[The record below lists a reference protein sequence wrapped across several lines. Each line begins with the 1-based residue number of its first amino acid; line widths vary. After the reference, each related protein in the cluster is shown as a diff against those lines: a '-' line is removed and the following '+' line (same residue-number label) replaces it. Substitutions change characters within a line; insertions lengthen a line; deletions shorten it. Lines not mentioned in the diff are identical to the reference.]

1 MSQTLGL
8 GKIPTKMIMS
18 IFGLSRINKRCQNI
32 AFTSA
37 QELLDNYFKKYNI
50 SLNIQGVENIP
61 PSGRFI
67 LIANHPYGFL
77 DGLALLKMIIPIY
90 PKVKITT
97 NFLLRNIPIF
107 KPYTI
112 PVNPFSEDK
121 KMGGKE
127 KVMSCLSR
135 NEPIIIFPAGEI
147 STRHDGLHKPSRDKE
162 WGIAI
167 KKLLKSIE
175 APVIPIY
182 FEGENSFFFHFMGK
196 IKARIRTFLIPI
208 EFLKIKN
215 KSIKVHIG
223 QHLFKDL
230 ERSSVDPQLVYNDFV
245 HKIRSEQHLQ
255 S

>member
-1 MSQTLGL
+1 
-8 GKIPTKMIMS
+8 MS
-18 IFGLSRINKRCQNI
+18 IFGLSRINKRCHNI
-32 AFTSA
+32 NCESA

-50 SLNIQGVENIP
+50 ALNVQGIENIP
-61 PSGRFI
+61 TSGRFI

-77 DGLALLKMIIPIY
+77 DGLAVLKMIIPRY
-90 PKVKITT
+90 PKVKITA

-127 KVMSCLSR
+127 KVISCLSR

-162 WGIAI
+162 WGSAI
-167 KKLLKSIE
+167 KNLLKSVE
-175 APVIPIY
+175 APVVPIY

-215 KSIKVHIG
+215 RTINLHVG
-223 QHLFKDL
+223 QHLYKDI
-230 ERSSVDPQLVYNDFV
+230 EKTSVDPQLVYNDFV
-245 HKIRSEQHLQ
+245 RKIKSEQNL
-255 S
+255 

>member
-1 MSQTLGL
+1 M
-8 GKIPTKMIMS
+8 PTKMIMS
-18 IFGLSRINKRCQNI
+18 IFGLSRINKRCHNI
-32 AFTSA
+32 TFHTA
-37 QELLDNYFKKYNI
+37 QELIDNYFKKYNI
-50 SLNIQGVENIP
+50 NLRIHGIENL
-61 PSGRFI
+61 PSNGKFI

-90 PKVKITT
+90 PKVKITA

-127 KVMSCLSR
+127 RVISCLSR

-162 WGIAI
+162 WGSAV

-196 IKARIRTFLIPI
+196 IIARIRTFLIPF

-215 KSIKVHIG
+215 KSINVHLG
-223 QHLFKDL
+223 PRLFKHLDKA
-230 ERSSVDPQLVYNDFV
+230 SVDPQLVYNDFV
-245 HKIRSEQHLQ
+245 ERIRSKQNLQ
-255 S
+255 SK

>member
-1 MSQTLGL
+1 
-8 GKIPTKMIMS
+8 MIMS

-90 PKVKITT
+90 PKVKITA

-112 PVNPFSEDK
+112 AVNPFSEDK

-147 STRHDGLHKPSRDKE
+147 STRYDGLHKPSRDKE

-175 APVIPIY
+175 APVVPIY

-215 KSIKVHIG
+215 KRIKMHVG

>member
-1 MSQTLGL
+1 
-8 GKIPTKMIMS
+8 MS
-18 IFGLSRINKRCQNI
+18 IFGLSRINKRCHNI
-32 AFTSA
+32 NYESA

-50 SLNIQGVENIP
+50 ALNVQGIENIP
-61 PSGRFI
+61 TSGRFI

-77 DGLALLKMIIPIY
+77 DGLAILKMIIPRY
-90 PKVKITT
+90 PKVKITA

-127 KVMSCLSR
+127 KVISCLYR

-162 WGIAI
+162 WGSAI
-167 KKLLKSIE
+167 KNLLNSVE
-175 APVIPIY
+175 APVVPIY

-215 KSIKVHIG
+215 RTINLHVG
-223 QHLFKDL
+223 QHLFKDI
-230 ERSSVDPQLVYNDFV
+230 EKSSVDPQLVYNDFV
-245 HKIRSEQHLQ
+245 RKIKSEQNL
-255 S
+255 

>member
-1 MSQTLGL
+1 
-8 GKIPTKMIMS
+8 MS
-18 IFGLSRINKRCQNI
+18 IFGLSRINKRCHNI
-32 AFTSA
+32 NYESA

-50 SLNIQGVENIP
+50 ALNVQGIENIP
-61 PSGRFI
+61 TSGRFI

-77 DGLALLKMIIPIY
+77 DGLAILKMIIPRY
-90 PKVKITT
+90 PKVKITA

-127 KVMSCLSR
+127 KVISCLSR

-162 WGIAI
+162 WGSAI
-167 KKLLKSIE
+167 KNLLNSVE
-175 APVIPIY
+175 APVVPIY

-215 KSIKVHIG
+215 RTINLHVG
-223 QHLFKDL
+223 QHLFKDIEKSL
-230 ERSSVDPQLVYNDFV
+230 VDPQLVYNDFV
-245 HKIRSEQHLQ
+245 RKIKSEQNL
-255 S
+255 

>member
-1 MSQTLGL
+1 
-8 GKIPTKMIMS
+8 MS
-18 IFGLSRINKRCQNI
+18 IFGLSRINKRCHNI
-32 AFTSA
+32 NYESA

-50 SLNIQGVENIP
+50 ALNVQGIENIP
-61 PSGRFI
+61 TSGRFI

-77 DGLALLKMIIPIY
+77 DGLAVLKMIIPRY
-90 PKVKITT
+90 PKVKITA

-127 KVMSCLSR
+127 KVISCLSR

-162 WGIAI
+162 WGSAI
-167 KKLLKSIE
+167 KNLLNSVE
-175 APVIPIY
+175 APVVPIY

-215 KSIKVHIG
+215 RTINLHVG
-223 QHLFKDL
+223 QHLYKDI
-230 ERSSVDPQLVYNDFV
+230 EKTSVDPQLVYNDFV
-245 HKIRSEQHLQ
+245 RKIKSEQNL
-255 S
+255 

>member
-1 MSQTLGL
+1 
-8 GKIPTKMIMS
+8 MS
-18 IFGLSRINKRCQNI
+18 IFGLSRINKRCHNI
-32 AFTSA
+32 NYVSA

-50 SLNIQGVENIP
+50 TLNIQGVENIP
-61 PSGRFI
+61 TSGRFI

-77 DGLALLKMIIPIY
+77 DGLAILKMIIPIY
-90 PKVKITT
+90 PKVKITA

-127 KVMSCLSR
+127 KVISCLSR

-162 WGIAI
+162 WGSAI
-167 KKLLKSIE
+167 KNLLNSVE
-175 APVIPIY
+175 APVVPIY

-215 KSIKVHIG
+215 RTINLHVG
-223 QHLFKDL
+223 QHLFKDI
-230 ERSSVDPQLVYNDFV
+230 EKSSVDPQLVYNDFV
-245 HKIRSEQHLQ
+245 RKIKSEQNL
-255 S
+255 

>member
-1 MSQTLGL
+1 
-8 GKIPTKMIMS
+8 MIMS

-112 PVNPFSEDK
+112 AVNPFSEDK

-162 WGIAI
+162 WGKAI
-167 KKLLKSIE
+167 KKLLMSIE

-215 KSIKVHIG
+215 KRIKMHVG
-223 QHLFKDL
+223 QHLLKDL

>member
-1 MSQTLGL
+1 
-8 GKIPTKMIMS
+8 MS
-18 IFGLSRINKRCQNI
+18 IFGLSRINKRCHNI
-32 AFTSA
+32 NCESA

-50 SLNIQGVENIP
+50 ALNVQGIENIP
-61 PSGRFI
+61 TSGRFI

-77 DGLALLKMIIPIY
+77 DGLAVLKMIIPRY
-90 PKVKITT
+90 PKVKITA

-127 KVMSCLSR
+127 KVISCLSR

-162 WGIAI
+162 WGSAI
-167 KKLLKSIE
+167 KNLLNSVE
-175 APVIPIY
+175 APVVPIY

-215 KSIKVHIG
+215 RTINLHVG
-223 QHLFKDL
+223 QHLYKDI
-230 ERSSVDPQLVYNDFV
+230 EKTSVDPQLVYNDFV
-245 HKIRSEQHLQ
+245 RKIKSEQNL
-255 S
+255 

>member
-1 MSQTLGL
+1 
-8 GKIPTKMIMS
+8 MIMS

-50 SLNIQGVENIP
+50 SLNIHGVENIP
-61 PSGRFI
+61 FSGRFI

-90 PKVKITT
+90 PKVKITA

-112 PVNPFSEDK
+112 AVNPFSEDK

-147 STRHDGLHKPSRDKE
+147 STRYDGLHKPSRDKE

-175 APVIPIY
+175 APVVPIY

-215 KSIKVHIG
+215 KRIKMHVG

>member
-1 MSQTLGL
+1 
-8 GKIPTKMIMS
+8 MS
-18 IFGLSRINKRCQNI
+18 IFGLSRINKRCHNI
-32 AFTSA
+32 NYVSA

-50 SLNIQGVENIP
+50 TLNIQGIENIP
-61 PSGRFI
+61 TSGRFI

-77 DGLALLKMIIPIY
+77 DGLAILKMIIPIY
-90 PKVKITT
+90 PKVKITA

-107 KPYTI
+107 NPYTI

-127 KVMSCLSR
+127 KVISCLSR

-162 WGIAI
+162 WGSAI
-167 KKLLKSIE
+167 KNLLKSVD
-175 APVIPIY
+175 APVVPIY

-215 KSIKVHIG
+215 RTINLHVG
-223 QHLFKDL
+223 QHLFKDI
-230 ERSSVDPQLVYNDFV
+230 EKSSVDPQLVYNDFV
-245 HKIRSEQHLQ
+245 RKIRLEQNL
-255 S
+255 